1 MQEEPY
7 RRAITDAMCQGMDDG
22 YSGERGVEGS
32 LSE

>member
-7 RRAITDAMCQGMDDG
+7 RNAIPDAMCQGMDDG
-22 YSGERGVEGS
+22 YRGERREEES